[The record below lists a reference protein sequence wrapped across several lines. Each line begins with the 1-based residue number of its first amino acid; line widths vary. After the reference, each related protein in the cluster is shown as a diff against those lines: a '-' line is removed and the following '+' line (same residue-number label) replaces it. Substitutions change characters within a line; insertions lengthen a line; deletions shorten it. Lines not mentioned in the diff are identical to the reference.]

1 MESQTD
7 TRVSERAHRILVVDD
22 DAVFANRLSRAISGR
37 GYEALEA
44 RTAAEAFELA
54 VQRKPDAAVVDL
66 RIDRDNGLDLAK
78 KLIAAVPGIRVVM
91 LTGYGSIANA
101 LEGVRAG
108 IADYLTK
115 PADLDQILSAIHRH
129 NGNEVVA
136 AMPERAPSL
145 DRVEWEHIQRVLH
158 DCGGNITRAA
168 ETLGIHRRSLQ
179 RKLAR
184 FPAPN

>member
-1 MESQTD
+1 M
-7 TRVSERAHRILVVDD
+7 
-22 DAVFANRLSRAISGR
+22 
-37 GYEALEA
+37 EAL
-44 RTAAEAFELA
+44 TAEDAFELA

-66 RIDRDNGLDLAK
+66 RIDRDNGLELAK
-78 KLIAAVPGIRVVM
+78 KLIAAVPGIRIVM

-115 PADLDQILSAIHRH
+115 PADLDQILSAVHGH
-129 NGNEVVA
+129 NGSE
-136 AMPERAPSL
+136 AMPSLPEKAPSL